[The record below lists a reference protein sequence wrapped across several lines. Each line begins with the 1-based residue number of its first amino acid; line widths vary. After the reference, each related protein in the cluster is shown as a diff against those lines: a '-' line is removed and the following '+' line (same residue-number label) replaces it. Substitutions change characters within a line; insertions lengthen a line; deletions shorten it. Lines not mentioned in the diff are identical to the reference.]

1 MNRVLHYLY
10 GLPPVRGGGLIKYAL
25 DLAEQEKELGKEVIL
40 LVPGAI
46 HKRNSSHISVK
57 CKGKWNGVTIYKI
70 INPLPIPMANGIQ
83 DIEWFTSDYG
93 FESYMKFLQEL
104 RPDVIHVHSLMG
116 IHKSFFLAAKELK
129 IKIVYT
135 SHDYFG
141 ICPKTD
147 YIRNGQICTQK
158 NWENCGECCWQ
169 AFGTMH
175 MILDQSTLFQ
185 KIMGL
190 QGADLFLQKLIVL
203 KKCLGRLNGQTV
215 KKKKNIAEKKC
226 EIDYSVLEWYYAR
239 IWEQIDVFHFNSEVA
254 EQVFAKKIKHI
265 TQSVLLPICN
275 SNCMD
280 NRKIRQYNSKIR
292 IGFLGNGSICKG
304 FSLLKQASERLWKE
318 GKQFEVKVY
327 FNEPFV
333 NTPYIEQNRPYKAEQ
348 LKIVLEDID
357 LLVVPSICRETFGL
371 VVLEAL
377 SYGVPVIVTENVGA
391 KILLEKTGDIGAIC
405 RADVDSLY
413 KCLKKVMDKPDIL
426 KKWNKNICDA
436 DLIFDMTDH
445 AAQVIEKCY
454 GGT

>member
-25 DLAEQEKELGKEVIL
+25 DLAEKEKELGKEVIL
-40 LVPGAI
+40 LAPGAI
-46 HKRNSSHISVK
+46 HKRNSSHVSVE

-93 FESYMKFLQEL
+93 FDSYIKFLQEL

-116 IHKSFFLAAKELK
+116 IHKSFFGAARELK

-158 NWENCGECCWQ
+158 NWGNCGECCLQ

-190 QGADLFLQKLIVL
+190 RGADLLLQKLIVL
-203 KKCLGRLNGQTV
+203 KKCLGKINRQTAEQT
-215 KKKKNIAEKKC
+215 KKIDEKRC
-226 EIDYSVLEWYYAR
+226 ELDYSVLERYYEQ
-239 IWEQIDVFHFNSEVA
+239 IWMQIDVFHFNSEVA
-254 EQVFAKKIKHI
+254 EQVFSKKINNI
-265 TQSVLLPICN
+265 QSVLLPICN
-275 SNCMD
+275 SNCKD
-280 NRKIRQYNSKIR
+280 NRKIRQFSNKIR

-304 FSLLKQASERLWKE
+304 FSLLQQALERLWNE

-327 FNEPFV
+327 FDEPFI
-333 NTPYIEQNRPYKAEQ
+333 NAPYIKQNRPYKVEQ
-348 LKIVLEDID
+348 LSTVLEEID
-357 LLVVPSICRETFGL
+357 LLVVPSIWKETFGL

-377 SYGVPVIVTENVGA
+377 SYGVPVITTENVGA

-413 KCLKKVMDKPDIL
+413 KCLKNVMDKPDIL